1 MIMAQGNLSPLL
13 SCSGSELKAAATND
27 AILEWMHV
35 QRLQKPQL
43 AAKRRQKG

>member
-1 MIMAQGNLSPLL
+1 MAQGTLSPLL
-13 SCSGSELKAAATND
+13 SCSGSELEPAASDD

-35 QRLQKPQL
+35 QRLREPQL